1 MADKNDTLN
10 TGTNNVIP
18 LTLVSRDV
26 TPSPSTDDT
35 VAQLNEI
42 IEQVKTG
49 RLTSLVTFALTS
61 DGALTQILLSKNRFE
76 LLGLARAAQSL
87 VDGKLLS
94 TTNQD

>member
-1 MADKNDTLN
+1 MADKSDTLN
-10 TGTNNVIP
+10 TDNVIP
-18 LTLVSRDV
+18 LTLVPRDA
-26 TPSPSTDDT
+26 TPSPSTDGT

-61 DGALTQILLSKNRFE
+61 DGAFTQILLSKNRFE

-87 VDGKLLS
+87 VDGELLS
-94 TTNQD
+94 PTNQD